1 MMNDD
6 DMILR
11 LIGDYY
17 ESVDPVPPEL
27 TLGAR
32 AALAMRDFEAELAEL
47 TFDSAQTT
55 VETLG
60 VRTTAAVRMLSFGI
74 GDRSVELEV
83 TDADDGVVLT
93 GQIDP
98 ATAATVTVQQPGHA
112 VAVAADTLGTFRVEG
127 LSTGPLSLRVE
138 FEGLPPLR
146 TSWVVV

>member
-1 MMNDD
+1 MTNSD

-17 ESVDPVPPEL
+17 ESVDPIPAEL

-32 AALAMRDFEAELAEL
+32 AALAMRDFESELAEL
-47 TFDSAQTT
+47 TFDSSQTT
-55 VETLG
+55 VEALG
-60 VRTTAAVRMLSFGI
+60 VRSTAAVRMLSFGI

-83 TDADDGVVLT
+83 TESEGGVVLI

-98 ATAATVTVQQPGHA
+98 AAAATIKVQQPGHA